1 MKSIKA
7 GLSAPKEESNAAAE
21 KRLSKPLPIK
31 PLPTPPSALI
41 IDDTSRNHITKLI
54 LTWLNNLSIPIKPW
68 AEVLNKISI
77 EILQKLFD
85 SDNSS
90 RETNKH
96 ICIEM
101 LYVNA
106 PKDSKFLANVM
117 HGPPIHDGEH
127 TMHFPIGGTIRIY
140 GLNAND
146 ETFTKTLIEL
156 VQSLV
161 YLTYSLYLEAYVMRD
176 SHVKLAISTAAP
188 NTPNT
193 ATTMQTATESSH
205 ADMTTKLSSHHIKKT
220 TDSSGLF
227 GWLKKLAT
235 SRDLPTTPPPSIDS
249 EKTVRRK
256 SNPLATVRR
265 GLSLNNLSKKLQ
277 QAAATTTDATTV
289 NALPFDFDTITE
301 GDPHR
306 FCKLKKRI
314 EFALISSS
322 PECHFPYPNLLNRLE
337 TEENMMIEQKRL
349 LMLQEE
355 SMAPVADIARPLS
368 KQQQRRRSSLVSS
381 FSQSVKR
388 STIVPEAQLP
398 QSITAYVSI
407 RIPTLLAD
415 SRHGLEHLLLD
426 TTSLNSFKQHQSI
439 TIGFTCY
446 PIGCPDRPCLGPL
459 MSKIDYFRYESPVDS
474 TTTLFPSI
482 DQSLGHTIRH
492 WCNQSQSSCQLHI
505 DEQAQFIPN
514 LLNNTPNPLNN
525 STQRPD
531 TLHHEKPSESSI
543 YTLATPL
550 LSSSRSSTMLNNRQ
564 CSKFH
569 GCQQPLIDHI
579 FSFTHGIGRINVYA
593 STEST
598 CVMREKDRIVTWLVC
613 SVCDAST
620 RPLLLSNEAA
630 SFSFAKYLELLFYS
644 TKLASP
650 ESFCAH
656 TTSTHAT
663 NTKSIISRCFLYN
676 GIAFKFTYEDAK
688 YYELRAPRIQIAPE
702 TLVGDKL
709 TFVAP
714 RVGVSTL
721 MEWKHKSAE
730 RDVDLFFQ
738 SIRAHLDLLNHYT
751 IAESKRKA
759 RILGNETTSA
769 KQQLQSESR
778 ALDLEIKGLS
788 KRLDADHQAMLYA
801 LSDTSLNELN
811 DFRRYFAIQSESI
824 IRYLTDWQQLK
835 CDEVTDACG
844 WDSPDYI
851 SQKTVHCFPGSSV
864 LVREDEPTSII
875 AYSLS
880 SNDYIQEILHDED
893 TANHDSTTATTNS
906 SSKNPSIPSL
916 SSTNTTESSRT
927 TAEPPP
933 PMPNSA
939 KKKLPQLPNIID
951 GYYSSIERKYISP
964 STGATSETASFRTM
978 ITEVVKSSVVE
989 VSINNSKRLEDLKAR
1004 LSPWTKKQE
1013 ETKLENA
1020 YEGADLKRD
1029 LTERTLKPLAAVQQ
1043 QEETREV
1050 KVASYFYENADQQ
1063 PVNGKKMIS
1072 PHIKHKFVHEG
1083 IEFTCII
1090 YYAKEFE
1097 MLRRQC
1103 NINQLMI
1110 ESLCRCQ
1117 TWTASGGK
1125 SKSHF
1130 YKTQDD
1136 RFVIKEMMNA
1146 WNVAE
1151 KDAFLKFAPKYFDH
1165 VNKSANEPSVL
1176 AKIFGFFTIRMK
1188 NAADKKSILNLDL
1201 LVMEHLFFHQNI
1213 IRRFDFKG
1221 IQDRHVEEFR
1231 KQQNDT
1237 TLWDGD
1243 WLNEYRTRLP
1253 VHEQSKSTMEL
1264 AIISDTDFLS
1274 RCNIMD
1280 YSLLVGIDQ
1289 SNSEMTV
1296 GIVDFIGAYTWYKKL
1311 ESKSKSTLQPRKEVT
1326 VVPPDQYKHRFCREV
1341 CDYFVA
1347 VPGKF
1352 DLVIPS
1358 KCLPSLLI

>member
-7 GLSAPKEESNAAAE
+7 ALSASKDESDHTAN

-31 PLPTPPSALI
+31 PLPTPPSILI
-41 IDDTSRNHITKLI
+41 IDETSRNHIAKLI
-54 LTWLNNLSIPIKPW
+54 LTWLNDLKIPIKPW
-68 AEVLNKISI
+68 ADVLNKISI
-77 EILQKLFD
+77 DILQKSL
-85 SDNSS
+85 NSS
-90 RETNKH
+90 SSGESKQ
-96 ICIEM
+96 ICVEV

-117 HGPPIHDGEH
+117 HGPPINDGEH
-127 TMHFPIGGTIRIY
+127 IMHFPIGGTIRIY
-140 GLNAND
+140 GLNTND

-161 YLTYSLYLEAYVMRD
+161 YLTYSLYLEIYVMRD
-176 SHVKLAISTAAP
+176 SHVKSVILATTAAP
-188 NTPNT
+188 CTATTINT
-193 ATTMQTATESSH
+193 ATEFNQTDTITKSS
-205 ADMTTKLSSHHIKKT
+205 TKQTKKAI
-220 TDSSGLF
+220 DSSGLF
-227 GWLKKLAT
+227 GWLRKLAPT
-235 SRDLPTTPPPSIDS
+235 SRDQPPTPPPSIDS
-249 EKTVRRK
+249 EKTLRRK
-256 SNPLATVRR
+256 SNPLSTVRR
-265 GLSLNNLSKKLQ
+265 GLSLNQLSKKLQ
-277 QAAATTTDATTV
+277 QSATTTTAVDA
-289 NALPFDFDTITE
+289 LQFDYDSIKE

-337 TEENMMIEQKRL
+337 TEEDMMIEQKRM

-355 SMAPVADIARPLS
+355 AVTPVMDSARPSL
-368 KQQQRRRSSLVSS
+368 KQQRRRSSLASS
-381 FSQSVKR
+381 FSQSIKR
-388 STIVPEAQLP
+388 TTIVPEVQLP
-398 QSITAYVSI
+398 QSITAYSSI
-407 RIPTLLAD
+407 RTPALLAD
-415 SRHGLEHLLLD
+415 SRKGLEHLLLD

-446 PIGCPDRPCLGPL
+446 PIGCPDRPCLGPI
-459 MSKIDYFRYESPVDS
+459 MSKIDYFRYESPADS
-474 TTTLFPSI
+474 TTAIFPSI

-492 WCNQSQSSCQLHI
+492 WCNQSQSPCQLHI

-514 LLNNTPNPLNN
+514 LLNDSPKPLN

-531 TLHHEKPSESSI
+531 TLNHEKQSESSI

-550 LSSSRSSTMLNNRQ
+550 LSSSRSSAMLNNRQ

-579 FSFTHGIGRINVYA
+579 LSFTHGISRINVYT
-593 STEST
+593 STETT
-598 CVMREKDRIVTWLVC
+598 CIMHDKDKIVTWLVC

-620 RPLLLSNEAA
+620 MPLVLSEEAA

-650 ESFCAH
+650 EPFCAH
-656 TTSTHAT
+656 TTSKNAA
-663 NTKSIISRCFLYN
+663 NNSKSAISRCFLYN
-676 GIAFKFTYEDAK
+676 GIAFKFTYENAK
-688 YYELRAPRIQIAPE
+688 YYELRAPRIQMAPE
-702 TLVGDKL
+702 ALVSDKL

-714 RVGVSTL
+714 RVGMSTL
-721 MEWKHKSAE
+721 IEWKHKSAE

-751 IAESKRKA
+751 IAESRRKI
-759 RILGNETTSA
+759 RSLGNDTTTA
-769 KQQLQSESR
+769 KQQLQSESK
-778 ALDLEIKGLS
+778 ALDLEIRGLS

-801 LSDTSLNELN
+801 LADTSLNELN
-811 DFRRYFAIQSESI
+811 DFRRYFAIQAESI
-824 IRYLTDWQQLK
+824 IHYLTEWQQLK
-835 CDEVTDACG
+835 CDEVTDVCG

-880 SNDYIQEILHDED
+880 SNEYIQEILHDEG
-893 TANHDSTTATTNS
+893 TTYNDGTTT

-927 TAEPPP
+927 TGEHAPPP
-933 PMPNSA
+933 PMPNAA
-939 KKKLPQLPNIID
+939 KKKLPPIPNIID

-1013 ETKLENA
+1013 EIKLENA

-1165 VNKSANEPSVL
+1165 VKKSANEPSVL
-1176 AKIFGFFTIRMK
+1176 AKIFGFFTIRIK
-1188 NAADKKSILNLDL
+1188 NAADKNSILNLDV
-1201 LVMEHLFFHQNI
+1201 LVMEHLFFNQNI
-1213 IRRFDFKG
+1213 IKRFDFKG
-1221 IQDRHVEEFR
+1221 IQDRHVDEFR

-1243 WLNEYRTRLP
+1243 WLNEYRTRLS

-1264 AIISDTDFLS
+1264 AIINDTDFLS

-1289 SNSEMTV
+1289 NNSEMTV

-1341 CDYFVA
+1341 CDYFIA
-1347 VPGKF
+1347 VPGKCALCTAIQDAKIHLF
-1352 DLVIPS
+1352 R
-1358 KCLPSLLI
+1358 

>member
-1 MKSIKA
+1 
-7 GLSAPKEESNAAAE
+7 
-21 KRLSKPLPIK
+21 
-31 PLPTPPSALI
+31 
-41 IDDTSRNHITKLI
+41 
-54 LTWLNNLSIPIKPW
+54 
-68 AEVLNKISI
+68 
-77 EILQKLFD
+77 
-85 SDNSS
+85 
-90 RETNKH
+90 
-96 ICIEM
+96 M

-117 HGPPIHDGEH
+117 HGAPIHDGEH
-127 TMHFPIGGTIRIY
+127 TMHFPVGGTIRMY

-146 ETFTKTLIEL
+146 EAFTKTLIEL

-161 YLTYSLYLEAYVMRD
+161 YLTYSLYLETYVMRD
-176 SHVKLAISTAAP
+176 SHVKSVISTTTAP
-188 NTPNT
+188 STPNAAT
-193 ATTMQTATESSH
+193 AAESNQ
-205 ADMTTKLSSHHIKKT
+205 ADSAPKLGSHHAKKT
-220 TDSSGLF
+220 TD
-227 GWLKKLAT
+227 AT
-235 SRDLPTTPPPSIDS
+235 
-249 EKTVRRK
+249 
-256 SNPLATVRR
+256 
-265 GLSLNNLSKKLQ
+265 GFKKLQ
-277 QAAATTTDATTV
+277 QAAAATTTLD
-289 NALPFDFDTITE
+289 ALPFDMDAINE

-337 TEENMMIEQKRL
+337 AEEDMMMEQKRL
-349 LMLQEE
+349 LMLQQEE
-355 SMAPVADIARPLS
+355 S
-368 KQQQRRRSSLVSS
+368 
-381 FSQSVKR
+381 
-388 STIVPEAQLP
+388 
-398 QSITAYVSI
+398 
-407 RIPTLLAD
+407 IPT
-415 SRHGLEHLLLD
+415 RNGLEHLLLD
-426 TTSLNSFKQHQSI
+426 TTSLHSFKQHQSI

-474 TTTLFPSI
+474 TTALFPSI

-492 WCNQSQSSCQLHI
+492 WCNQSH
-505 DEQAQFIPN
+505 
-514 LLNNTPNPLNN
+514 
-525 STQRPD
+525 
-531 TLHHEKPSESSI
+531 
-543 YTLATPL
+543 
-550 LSSSRSSTMLNNRQ
+550 
-564 CSKFH
+564 KFH

-579 FSFTHGIGRINVYA
+579 FSFTHGHD
-593 STEST
+593 
-598 CVMREKDRIVTWLVC
+598 KDKIVTWLAC

-620 RPLLLSNEAA
+620 TPLLLSSEAA
-630 SFSFAKYLELLFYS
+630 AFSFAKYLELLFYS
-644 TKLASP
+644 SKLAAP

-656 TTSTHAT
+656 TASKYAAN
-663 NTKSIISRCFLYN
+663 NTKSTINRCFMYN
-676 GIAFKFTYEDAK
+676 GIVFKFTYEDAK

-702 TLVGDKL
+702 TLVSDRL

-721 MEWKHKSAE
+721 LEWKHKSAE

-751 IAESKRKA
+751 IAESRRKT
-759 RILGNETTSA
+759 RSLGTETSTA
-769 KQQLQSESR
+769 KQQLQSELR
-778 ALDLEIKGLS
+778 ALDLEIRGLS

-801 LSDTSLNELN
+801 LADTSLNELN

-824 IRYLTDWQQLK
+824 IQYLTDWQQLK

-880 SNDYIQEILHDED
+880 SNDYIQEILHDEG
-893 TANHDSTTATTNS
+893 TAYHDM
-906 SSKNPSIPSL
+906 
-916 SSTNTTESSRT
+916 
-927 TAEPPP
+927 EPPP
-933 PMPNSA
+933 PLPTNAS

-989 VSINNSKRLEDLKAR
+989 VSISNSKRLEDLKAR
-1004 LSPWTKKQE
+1004 LSPWTRKQE

-1020 YEGADLKRD
+1020 YE
-1029 LTERTLKPLAAVQQ
+1029 
-1043 QEETREV
+1043 
-1050 KVASYFYENADQQ
+1050 ASLVYFTCSHGMPCIE
-1063 PVNGKKMIS
+1063 
-1072 PHIKHKFVHEG
+1072 FVHEG

-1130 YKTQDD
+1130 YKTQGS
-1136 RFVIKEMMNA
+1136 EMMNA

-1165 VNKSANEPSVL
+1165 VGKSANEPSVL

-1188 NAADKKSILNLDL
+1188 NAADKKSILNLDV
-1201 LVMEHLFFHQNI
+1201 LVMEHLFFNQSI
-1213 IRRFDFKG
+1213 IKRFDFKG
-1221 IQDRHVEEFR
+1221 IQDRHVDEFR
-1231 KQQNDT
+1231 KQQSDT

-1243 WLNEYRTRLP
+1243 WLNGNT
-1253 VHEQSKSTMEL
+1253 EQ
-1264 AIISDTDFLS
+1264 
-1274 RCNIMD
+1274 
-1280 YSLLVGIDQ
+1280 
-1289 SNSEMTV
+1289 
-1296 GIVDFIGAYTWYKKL
+1296 GAR
-1311 ESKSKSTLQPRKEVT
+1311 QPRSAYIDCT
-1326 VVPPDQYKHRFCREV
+1326 
-1341 CDYFVA
+1341 
-1347 VPGKF
+1347 
-1352 DLVIPS
+1352 
-1358 KCLPSLLI
+1358 

>member
-1 MKSIKA
+1 MQH
-7 GLSAPKEESNAAAE
+7 G
-21 KRLSKPLPIK
+21 
-31 PLPTPPSALI
+31 I
-41 IDDTSRNHITKLI
+41 ITLFFWI
-54 LTWLNNLSIPIKPW
+54 NN
-68 AEVLNKISI
+68 V
-77 EILQKLFD
+77 
-85 SDNSS
+85 
-90 RETNKH
+90 
-96 ICIEM
+96 
-101 LYVNA
+101 
-106 PKDSKFLANVM
+106 
-117 HGPPIHDGEH
+117 GEH
-127 TMHFPIGGTIRIY
+127 IMHFPIGGTIRIY

-146 ETFTKTLIEL
+146 ETLTKTLIEL

-161 YLTYSLYLEAYVMRD
+161 YLTYSLYLETYVMRD
-176 SHVKLAISTAAP
+176 SHVKSVISTASTP

-193 ATTMQTATESSH
+193 AIPTNAATESNH
-205 ADMTTKLSSHHIKKT
+205 ADTLTKPSSHHTKKP
-220 TDSSGLF
+220 TDSNGLF
-227 GWLKKLAT
+227 GWLRKLAPT
-235 SRDLPTTPPPSIDS
+235 IRDLPPTPPPSIDS

-256 SNPLATVRR
+256 SNPLTTVRR

-277 QAAATTTDATTV
+277 QAAATTTTIATTDSMLFGV
-289 NALPFDFDTITE
+289 EAIKE

-314 EFALISSS
+314 EFAMISSS

-337 TEENMMIEQKRL
+337 IEEDMMIEQKRL

-355 SMAPVADIARPLS
+355 AIIPVADAARPLPR
-368 KQQQRRRSSLVSS
+368 QQQRRRSSLVSS

-388 STIVPEAQLP
+388 ATIVPEVQLP
-398 QSITAYVSI
+398 QSITAYSSI

-415 SRHGLEHLLLD
+415 SRNGLEHLLLD
-426 TTSLNSFKQHQSI
+426 TTSLSSFKQHQSI

-474 TTTLFPSI
+474 TTAIFPTI

-514 LLNNTPNPLNN
+514 LLNETPNPLH
-525 STQRPD
+525 STQTRPD
-531 TLHHEKPSESSI
+531 ALHHEKPSESSI

-550 LSSSRSSTMLNNRQ
+550 LSSSRSSTMLSHRQ

-598 CVMREKDRIVTWLVC
+598 CVRHDKDKIVTWLVC

-620 RPLLLSNEAA
+620 RPLVLSNQAA

-656 TTSTHAT
+656 TTSKRAAN
-663 NTKSIISRCFLYN
+663 NTKSTISRCFLHN
-676 GIAFKFTYEDAK
+676 GIAFKFSYEDAR

-702 TLVGDKL
+702 ALVSDKL

-751 IAESKRKA
+751 IAESRRKT
-759 RILGNETTSA
+759 RSLGNETSTA

-778 ALDLEIKGLS
+778 ALDSEIRGLS

-801 LSDTSLNELN
+801 LADTSLNELN

-824 IRYLTDWQQLK
+824 IHYLTEWQQLK

-880 SNDYIQEILHDED
+880 SNDYIQEILHDQG
-893 TANHDSTTATTNS
+893 TAYHDGTASTTAA
-906 SSKNPSIPSL
+906 SSKNPSVPSL

-933 PMPNSA
+933 PMPNAA
-939 KKKLPQLPNIID
+939 KKRLPQLPNIID

-989 VSINNSKRLEDLKAR
+989 VSISNSKRLDDLKAR

-1013 ETKLENA
+1013 ADKLENA
-1020 YEGADLKRD
+1020 YQGADLKRD

-1050 KVASYFYENADQQ
+1050 KVASYFYEDADQQ
-1063 PVNGKKMIS
+1063 PVSGKKTMS
-1072 PHIKHKFVHEG
+1072 PHIKHSRFSAREVRCRYTDTVCVCFVEFVHQG

-1130 YKTQDD
+1130 YKTQGS
-1136 RFVIKEMMNA
+1136 M
-1146 WNVAE
+1146 
-1151 KDAFLKFAPKYFDH
+1151 
-1165 VNKSANEPSVL
+1165 
-1176 AKIFGFFTIRMK
+1176 
-1188 NAADKKSILNLDL
+1188 
-1201 LVMEHLFFHQNI
+1201 
-1213 IRRFDFKG
+1213 
-1221 IQDRHVEEFR
+1221 
-1231 KQQNDT
+1231 
-1237 TLWDGD
+1237 
-1243 WLNEYRTRLP
+1243 
-1253 VHEQSKSTMEL
+1253 
-1264 AIISDTDFLS
+1264 
-1274 RCNIMD
+1274 
-1280 YSLLVGIDQ
+1280 
-1289 SNSEMTV
+1289 
-1296 GIVDFIGAYTWYKKL
+1296 
-1311 ESKSKSTLQPRKEVT
+1311 
-1326 VVPPDQYKHRFCREV
+1326 
-1341 CDYFVA
+1341 
-1347 VPGKF
+1347 
-1352 DLVIPS
+1352 
-1358 KCLPSLLI
+1358 

>member
-7 GLSAPKEESNAAAE
+7 ALSAPKEESRPTTE
-21 KRLSKPLPIK
+21 KRLSKPLPVK
-31 PLPTPPSALI
+31 PLPTPPSTLI
-41 IDDTSRNHITKLI
+41 IDEASRNHIAKLI
-54 LTWLNNLSIPIKPW
+54 FSWLHNLKIPIKPW
-68 AEVLNKISI
+68 ADVLNKITI
-77 EILQKLFD
+77 DMLQRTLN
-85 SDNSS
+85 SSTSS
-90 RETNKH
+90 RESSKQ

-117 HGPPIHDGEH
+117 HGAPIHDGEH
-127 TMHFPIGGTIRIY
+127 TMHFPVGGTIRMY

-146 ETFTKTLIEL
+146 EAFTKTLIEL

-161 YLTYSLYLEAYVMRD
+161 YLTYSLYLETYVMRD
-176 SHVKLAISTAAP
+176 SHVKSVISTTTAP
-188 NTPNT
+188 STPNAAT
-193 ATTMQTATESSH
+193 AAESNQ
-205 ADMTTKLSSHHIKKT
+205 ADSAPKLGSHHAKKT
-220 TDSSGLF
+220 TDATGLF
-227 GWLKKLAT
+227 GWLRKLAPT
-235 SRDLPTTPPPSIDS
+235 SRDLPPTPPPSVDS

-256 SNPLATVRR
+256 SNPLTTVRR

-277 QAAATTTDATTV
+277 QAAAATTTLD
-289 NALPFDFDTITE
+289 ALPFDMDAINE

-337 TEENMMIEQKRL
+337 AEEDMMMEQKRL
-349 LMLQEE
+349 LMLQQEE
-355 SMAPVADIARPLS
+355 SIPTSVTDTARPLPR
-368 KQQQRRRSSLVSS
+368 QQQRRRSSLVSS

-388 STIVPEAQLP
+388 ATIVPEVQLP
-398 QSITAYVSI
+398 QSITAYSSI
-407 RIPTLLAD
+407 RVPTLLAD
-415 SRHGLEHLLLD
+415 SRNGLEHLLLD
-426 TTSLNSFKQHQSI
+426 TTSLHSFKQHQSI

-474 TTTLFPSI
+474 TTALFPSI

-514 LLNNTPNPLNN
+514 PMNDTPNPLNAN
-525 STQRPD
+525 QRPD
-531 TLHHEKPSESSI
+531 TLLHHEKPSESSI

-550 LSSSRSSTMLNNRQ
+550 LSSSRSSSMLNTNRQ

-579 FSFTHGIGRINVYA
+579 FSFTHGVARINVYA
-593 STEST
+593 SSEST
-598 CVMREKDRIVTWLVC
+598 CVKHDKDKIVTWLAC

-620 RPLLLSNEAA
+620 TPLLLSSEAA
-630 SFSFAKYLELLFYS
+630 AFSFAKYLELLFYS
-644 TKLASP
+644 SKLAAP

-656 TTSTHAT
+656 TASKYAAN
-663 NTKSIISRCFLYN
+663 NTKSTINRCFMYN
-676 GIAFKFTYEDAK
+676 GIVFKFTYEDAK

-702 TLVGDKL
+702 TLVSDRL

-721 MEWKHKSAE
+721 LEWKHKSAE

-751 IAESKRKA
+751 IAESRRKT
-759 RILGNETTSA
+759 RSLGTETSTA
-769 KQQLQSESR
+769 KQQLQSELR
-778 ALDLEIKGLS
+778 ALDLEIRGLS

-801 LSDTSLNELN
+801 LADTSLNELN

-824 IRYLTDWQQLK
+824 IQYLTDWQQLK

-880 SNDYIQEILHDED
+880 SNDYIQEILHDEG
-893 TANHDSTTATTNS
+893 TAYHDSAAAATTTS

-927 TAEPPP
+927 TVEPPP
-933 PMPNSA
+933 PLPTNAS

-989 VSINNSKRLEDLKAR
+989 VSISNSKRLEDLKAR
-1004 LSPWTKKQE
+1004 LSPWTRKQE

-1063 PVNGKKMIS
+1063 PANGKKMVS
-1072 PHIKHKFVHEG
+1072 PHIKHK
-1083 IEFTCII
+1083 
-1090 YYAKEFE
+1090 
-1097 MLRRQC
+1097 
-1103 NINQLMI
+1103 
-1110 ESLCRCQ
+1110 SLCRCQ

-1165 VNKSANEPSVL
+1165 VGKSANEPSVL

-1188 NAADKKSILNLDL
+1188 NAADKKSILNLDV
-1201 LVMEHLFFHQNI
+1201 LVMEHLFFNQSI
-1213 IRRFDFKG
+1213 IKRFDFKG
-1221 IQDRHVEEFR
+1221 IQDRHVDEFR
-1231 KQQNDT
+1231 KQQSDT

-1264 AIISDTDFLS
+1264 AILNDTDFLS

-1289 SNSEMTV
+1289 NNAEMTV

-1326 VVPPDQYKHRFCREV
+1326 VVPPDQYRHRFCREANSTLSYRQDAYRA
-1341 CDYFVA
+1341 C
-1347 VPGKF
+1347 
-1352 DLVIPS
+1352 
-1358 KCLPSLLI
+1358 